1 MKIIC
6 NKNEFAE
13 MVRNCYKSQ
22 YCSNCVLNSICDGQD
37 SVVDFTDVIED
48 KEGDTD

>member
-6 NKNEFAE
+6 NKTEFAE
-13 MVRNCYKSQ
+13 MVRNCYKANGC
-22 YCSNCVLNSICDGQD
+22 YDCVLNGACDGQD
-37 SVVDFTDVIED
+37 SVVAFTDVIED